1 MIESVKVSSALCAS
15 LALLAVRKRAWSF
28 ERLGH
33 ELGVEATLIRKSWH
47 HLLENAWRLFPQER
61 LSKHAWQPD
70 ASIKAM
76 IALAACRYGSEQ
88 ITAVARQYGV
98 PVEQV
103 KYWRRILL
111 SRAAQVF

>member
-47 HLLENAWRLFPQER
+47 HLFWKMHGVSFP
-61 LSKHAWQPD
+61 
-70 ASIKAM
+70 
-76 IALAACRYGSEQ
+76 
-88 ITAVARQYGV
+88 
-98 PVEQV
+98 
-103 KYWRRILL
+103 RRD
-111 SRAAQVF
+111 